1 MLAKIRINSYEVAQT
16 IRKMYYKRMTQ
27 IIKSWRTYRSLK
39 GKAKLKGK
47 IKIVYFK
54 CVLL

>member
-54 CVLL
+54 CVIL